1 MTNAKILTSVARSHL
16 IVALDLPT
24 VAAARQMVAELGESV
39 SFYKIGM
46 ELIYAGGLDLVRD
59 LVSDGKDVFVDLKL
73 HDIPNTVEKAAAQ
86 IAGLGARFLTI
97 HGFPQTMKAAKL
109 GVSGSKLQL
118 LAVTVMTSYDDAD
131 LVEAGYA
138 FNVKEL
144 VARRGAQAKALGID
158 GLILSPEELEITR
171 AQLGPDMLLVTPG
184 IRPAGADVGDQKR
197 IMTPSRAI
205 LAGADHIVVGR
216 PVTQSANPKT
226 AADAI
231 VTEISEALAKMA

>member
-1 MTNAKILTSVARSHL
+1 
-16 IVALDLPT
+16 
-24 VAAARQMVAELGESV
+24 MVAQLGESV

-86 IAGLGARFLTI
+86 IAGLRARFLTI
-97 HGFPQTMKAAKL
+97 HGFPQTMKAAKS

-131 LVEAGYA
+131 LAEAGYA

-184 IRPAGADVGDQKR
+184 IRPAGADAGDQKR
-197 IMTPSRAI
+197 ILTPARAI

-216 PVTQSANPKT
+216 PVTQSASPKT

-231 VTEISEALAKMA
+231 VTEISEALAKIA

>member
-1 MTNAKILTSVARSHL
+1 MMPLSTARSRL

-24 VAAARQMVAELGESV
+24 IVAAREMVAQLGEAV
-39 SFYKIGM
+39 SFYKVGM
-46 ELIYAGGLDLVRD
+46 ELIYAGGLELVRE
-59 LVSDGKDVFVDLKL
+59 LVADGKEVFVDLKL
-73 HDIPNTVEKAAAQ
+73 HDIPNTVEKATAQ

-97 HGFPQTMKAAKL
+97 HGFPQTMKAAKR

-138 FNVKEL
+138 LNVKAL
-144 VARRGAQAKALGID
+144 VAKRAEQAKALGID
-158 GLILSPEELEITR
+158 GLILSPEELQTTR
-171 AQLGPDMLLVTPG
+171 AQLGRNMLLITPG

-197 IMTPSRAI
+197 IMTPAKAI

-216 PVTQSANPKT
+216 PVTQSTNPKQ
-226 AADAI
+226 AAQAI
-231 VTEISEALAKMA
+231 VLDISDALAKTV

>member
-1 MTNAKILTSVARSHL
+1 MPPSTARSRL

-24 VAAARQMVAELGESV
+24 IVAAWEMVAQLGDAV
-39 SFYKIGM
+39 SFYKVGM
-46 ELIYAGGLDLVRD
+46 ELIYAGGLDLVRE
-59 LVSDGKDVFVDLKL
+59 LVADGKEVFVDLKL

-97 HGFPQTMKAAKL
+97 HGFPQTMKAAKR

-138 FNVKEL
+138 LNVKAL
-144 VARRGAQAKALGID
+144 VAKRAEQAKALGID
-158 GLILSPEELEITR
+158 GLILSPEELQTTR
-171 AQLGPDMLLVTPG
+171 AQLGRNMLLITPG

-197 IMTPSRAI
+197 IMTPAKAI

-216 PVTQSANPKT
+216 PVTQSTNPKQ
-226 AADAI
+226 AAQAI
-231 VTEISEALAKMA
+231 VSDISEALAKTV

>member
-1 MTNAKILTSVARSHL
+1 MMPLSTARSRL

-24 VAAARQMVAELGESV
+24 IVAAREMVAQLGDAV
-39 SFYKIGM
+39 SFYKVGM
-46 ELIYAGGLDLVRD
+46 ELIYAGGLDLVRE
-59 LVSDGKDVFVDLKL
+59 LVTDGKEVFVDLKL

-97 HGFPQTMKAAKL
+97 HGFPQTMKAAKR
-109 GVSGSKLQL
+109 GVFGSKLQL

-138 FNVKEL
+138 LNVKAL
-144 VARRGAQAKALGID
+144 VAKRAEQAKALGID
-158 GLILSPEELEITR
+158 GLILSPEELKTTR
-171 AQLGPDMLLVTPG
+171 AQLGRDMLLVTPG

-197 IMTPSRAI
+197 IMTPAKAI

-216 PVTQSANPKT
+216 PVTQSTNPKQ
-226 AADAI
+226 AAQAI
-231 VTEISEALAKMA
+231 VLDISDALAKTD

>member
-1 MTNAKILTSVARSHL
+1 MMPLSTARSRL

-24 VAAARQMVAELGESV
+24 IVAAREMVAQLGEAV
-39 SFYKIGM
+39 SFYKVGM
-46 ELIYAGGLDLVRD
+46 ELIYAGGLELVRE
-59 LVSDGKDVFVDLKL
+59 LVADGKEVFVDLKL
-73 HDIPNTVEKAAAQ
+73 HDIPNTVEKATAQ

-97 HGFPQTMKAAKL
+97 HGFPQTMKAAKR

-138 FNVKEL
+138 LNVKAL
-144 VARRGAQAKALGID
+144 VARRAEQAKAIGID
-158 GLILSPEELEITR
+158 GLILSPEELKTTR
-171 AQLGPDMLLVTPG
+171 AQLGRNMLLITPG

-197 IMTPSRAI
+197 IMTPAKAI

-216 PVTQSANPKT
+216 PVTQSTNPKQ
-226 AADAI
+226 AAQAI
-231 VTEISEALAKMA
+231 VLDISDALAKTV

>member
-1 MTNAKILTSVARSHL
+1 MTNAKIATSIARSRL

-24 VAAARQMVAELGESV
+24 VPAARQMVALLGGSV

-97 HGFPQTMKAAKL
+97 HGFPQTMKAAKR

-118 LAVTVMTSYDDAD
+118 LAVTVMTSYDEAD

-138 FNVKEL
+138 FDVKEL

-231 VTEISEALAKMA
+231 VTEISEALAKIA